1 MGMALSGMGSTMR
14 HTIGWAWAWIAIAFF
29 GCGGSPFDVAAQ
41 APVVD
46 AGSEA
51 SVIVSEVATPA
62 MPEASVP
69 DVLDAATTTITNEA
83 SAPPA
88 SDCPVGYVCALVDA
102 GSDAVAPGDLPDPN
116 CPAGVHTTVSGVV
129 YDSTLT
135 VPESGV
141 TVFAPKAATLP
152 IFVCGSTEYPA
163 LFGSA
168 VTDAAGHFVLD
179 NVPPG
184 TDVPIVV
191 QSAQWRQV
199 FRLAIVR
206 KCVDNPQPDRTL
218 YLSYDMT
225 KGATCYQA
233 GDN

>member
-1 MGMALSGMGSTMR
+1 MMR
-14 HTIGWAWAWIAIAFF
+14 NAIGWVWTWIAIAFF

-69 DVLDAATTTITNEA
+69 NVLDAATPTTTNEA
-83 SAPPA
+83 SVPPG
-88 SDCPVGYVCALVDA
+88 SNCPVGYVCALVDA

-129 YDSTLT
+129 YGPTLQ
-135 VPESGV
+135 PDPDV
-141 TVFAPKAATLP
+141 TVYAPKSKTLP
-152 IFVCGSTEYPA
+152 IFVCGDASDANYPP
-163 LFGSA
+163 FYGSA
-168 VTDAAGHFVLD
+168 VTDATGHFVLSD
-179 NVPPG
+179 VPPG
-184 TDVPIVV
+184 TDVPLVV
-191 QSAQWRQV
+191 QSAQWRQE
-199 FRLAIVR
+199 FMLATVS
-206 KCVDNPQPDRTL
+206 KCIDNPGSDFHL
-218 YLSYDMT
+218 ADGGNAV
-225 KGATCYQA
+225 GATCYQA